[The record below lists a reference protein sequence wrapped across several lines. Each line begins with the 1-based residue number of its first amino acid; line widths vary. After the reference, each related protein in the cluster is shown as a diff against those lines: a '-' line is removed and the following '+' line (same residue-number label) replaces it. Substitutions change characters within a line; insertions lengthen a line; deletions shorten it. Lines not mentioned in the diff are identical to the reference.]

1 MATDA
6 IINKIK
12 ADAEH
17 DARQLITDAE
27 SRAKTIIA
35 AGEKETER
43 AAASTEA
50 GIAADIAALK
60 ERASL
65 MTRLDIR
72 KQTLAAEREVLDQ
85 VFAEAESR
93 LAGLSDRE
101 KTAFLSDFITRAAA
115 TGKEKLRVPEGEKR
129 LYSRGMMDAVNRA
142 LKARGLPGELT
153 LDDVPAPF
161 SNGVMLCGEHADIN
175 GDFHVIIDE
184 ARASCEREV
193 AEILFHHEVS

>member
-17 DARQLITDAE
+17 DARQLIADAE

-43 AAASTEA
+43 AAAGTEA

-72 KQTLAAEREVLDQ
+72 KQTLAAEREVLDR
-85 VFAEAESR
+85 VFSEAESR

-101 KTAFLSDFITRAAA
+101 KTAFLSDFITRAAE
-115 TGKEKLRVPEGEKR
+115 TGKETPG
-129 LYSRGMMDAVNRA
+129 
-142 LKARGLPGELT
+142 AR
-153 LDDVPAPF
+153 
-161 SNGVMLCGEHADIN
+161 
-175 GDFHVIIDE
+175 
-184 ARASCEREV
+184 R
-193 AEILFHHEVS
+193 